1 MAQRERRCLEINV
14 KWEPQNPNHRA
25 AYENLEFRK
34 KSTTTAR
41 SFSSSSSTATTS
53 TDEKK
58 NGFYI
63 QKHLFKF
70 PLFDNHVI
78 FFCVIADVVVVVG
91 VGWTKSLIW
100 RVLICDRIIAVWQSE
115 WCAGEWWSGL
125 AVGAVC
131 GLMHSQFICNSYLVF
146 GRNKFIAFVRAP
158 FFRLIHQ
165 SDSYLFSP
173 PNPCKNWKTESPI
186 NLCGNFCSSNYK
198 LIIISINAQRRKK
211 MI

>member
-78 FFCVIADVVVVVG
+78 FFLRHRRRRRRRWRWLNKIVDLTCAYLWSHYCCVAEWMVCRRVVVRVG
-91 VGWTKSLIW
+91 
-100 RVLICDRIIAVWQSE
+100 C
-115 WCAGEWWSGL
+115 WCSVRFDAFPIHL
-125 AVGAVC
+125 
-131 GLMHSQFICNSYLVF
+131 QFI
-146 GRNKFIAFVRAP
+146 
-158 FFRLIHQ
+158 
-165 SDSYLFSP
+165 FSF
-173 PNPCKNWKTESPI
+173 WS
-186 NLCGNFCSSNYK
+186 
-198 LIIISINAQRRKK
+198 Q
-211 MI
+211 